1 MNFQAVL
8 LQPHKKSS
16 TKRLREVL
24 NSVFR
29 HLDQV
34 AAASILDVGRE
45 SRKRQLSAQTSISP
59 HGRHFAKMDITLLLR
74 PTFHKCARLTGRRP
88 CVCVCVSE
96 LESHLETG
104 RRGGTA
110 ECCLH
115 LDRAPTCR
123 LLQASVEIPGL
134 QLSTQDYFP
143 YVYFHIDLSL
153 LD

>member
-1 MNFQAVL
+1 MARFVCLGRYGLPVNFQAVL

-34 AAASILDVGRE
+34 AAASILD
-45 SRKRQLSAQTSISP
+45 
-59 HGRHFAKMDITLLLR
+59 
-74 PTFHKCARLTGRRP
+74 
-88 CVCVCVSE
+88 
-96 LESHLETG
+96 
-104 RRGGTA
+104 
-110 ECCLH
+110 
-115 LDRAPTCR
+115 
-123 LLQASVEIPGL
+123 ASVEIPGL
-134 QLSTQDYFP
+134 QLNNQDYFP

>member
-1 MNFQAVL
+1 M
-8 LQPHKKSS
+8 
-16 TKRLREVL
+16 
-24 NSVFR
+24 
-29 HLDQV
+29 
-34 AAASILDVGRE
+34 
-45 SRKRQLSAQTSISP
+45 
-59 HGRHFAKMDITLLLR
+59 
-74 PTFHKCARLTGRRP
+74 
-88 CVCVCVSE
+88 CVCVSE